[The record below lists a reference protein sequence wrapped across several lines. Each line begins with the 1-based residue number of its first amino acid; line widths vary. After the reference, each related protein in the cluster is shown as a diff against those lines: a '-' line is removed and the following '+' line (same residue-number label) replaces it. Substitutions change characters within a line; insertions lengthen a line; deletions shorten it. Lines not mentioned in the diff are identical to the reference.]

1 MNDLPKRINEDKSSG
16 HGPGKYPP
24 LDSER
29 MDGFQKFKRQNK
41 RLNLVFKMIPI
52 RFLWDKY

>member
-1 MNDLPKRINEDKSSG
+1 MKINLVATDQEST
-16 HGPGKYPP
+16 PP